1 MHRVRHTGFSPSLNA
16 PHQFGRFRIIPD
28 IHRPFPQAL
37 PRFCRASDYRGD
49 ECFRPE
55 AYDTKCQ
62 GARWGVETVDTT
74 ARMRGL
80 HVRLVP
86 EADVEAEWICL
97 LGAFFDMSPLG
108 GTPLH
113 QGAATLKGL
122 TRSSLASRVLCF

>member
-1 MHRVRHTGFSPSLNA
+1 MRRISSVGSKNSFELSPIYTGHFRKPSRASAEPLTIEGMNAFVLRLMILNA
-16 PHQFGRFRIIPD
+16 K
-28 IHRPFPQAL
+28 
-37 PRFCRASDYRGD
+37 
-49 ECFRPE
+49 E
-55 AYDTKCQ
+55 
-62 GARWGVETVDTT
+62 ARWGVETVDTT

-108 GTPLH
+108 GTPVH

>member
-1 MHRVRHTGFSPSLNA
+1 MRRINSVGFELSPIYTGHFRKPS
-16 PHQFGRFRIIPD
+16 
-28 IHRPFPQAL
+28 
-37 PRFCRASDYRGD
+37 RASAEPLTIEGMNAFVLRLIY
-49 ECFRPE
+49 E
-55 AYDTKCQ
+55 CQ

-108 GTPLH
+108 GTP
-113 QGAATLKGL
+113 
-122 TRSSLASRVLCF
+122 SRQH

>member
-1 MHRVRHTGFSPSLNA
+1 MRRINSVGFELSPIYTGHFRKPSRASAEPLTIEGMNAFVLRLMILNA
-16 PHQFGRFRIIPD
+16 KELVG
-28 IHRPFPQAL
+28 
-37 PRFCRASDYRGD
+37 
-49 ECFRPE
+49 
-55 AYDTKCQ
+55 
-62 GARWGVETVDTT
+62 GVETVDTT

-108 GTPLH
+108 GTPVH